1 MATDENTIIPS
12 GTFYRNNRTQEV
24 LRIENNHS
32 DNKTYLCTLGR
43 EVSYT
48 ATINT
53 DTILKNWL
61 VLTND
66 EILFNGSKIKIGP
79 DGRKIPNCEIDDL
92 VILSRKEIED
102 YKPGLCSPFVIFLSD
117 GSDYEPHVCFGFS
130 IEDGV
135 KYIHLKPLDRSQPS
149 IKMAVACN
157 PSSMGIL
164 PVFAKSKKADHY
176 YGVRHYWDPSRNVV
190 GHSVGDSPIFYAF
203 VMCGKIFTDEEP
215 EDYVSPSVWVG
226 GTPPDWKP
234 TPNKVFYRNE
244 KERLNRK
251 RLQDTL
257 IPTTNPSSVTSV
269 VPAPADE
276 FGTFLQPITDISIVY
291 DGKPCILY
299 LKKDREYSVG
309 TYYEPFIVLG
319 YMKENNLVML
329 LKTSQLTNLYAAP
342 ILVNWDEISSN
353 GVAINPKNHFQI
365 ASAPGQEFAY
375 VKDKKRNIMG
385 VMDSF
390 RNIHYCVSVDGK
402 ELIHIQ
408 NTFPGDNWKIVD
420 PRTTNDTRKSGGVH
434 LCENLGEYQILKNS
448 IRRIEKDY
456 GYKSN
461 FRLELMEGANPV
473 VKPIA
478 SEESTTSVDQPGIEN
493 KNNQPPYTP
502 SVVRKS
508 TMSKMTD
515 TLKNDGKEAAVRVA
529 ARQGTKLVVEPL
541 AALLCRH
548 MGDDS
553 PEFRAKVGRFLQ
565 TDLGRAI
572 AMGAFSAGLSALP
585 LEGNHKDAIARELRV
600 EAMAMLGDELAEVL
614 IGPLREVT
622 ALYLK
627 GFPQEEA
634 PLEAL
639 PSGEVLSHA
648 SEGQEIGVVEKS
660 LPVVRLVSRLN
671 PSTLRLRGFS

>member
-1 MATDENTIIPS
+1 MRIPS
-12 GTFYRNNRTQEV
+12 S
-24 LRIENNHS
+24 LRGHFI
-32 DNKTYLCTLGR
+32 
-43 EVSYT
+43 
-48 ATINT
+48 ATI
-53 DTILKNWL
+53 
-61 VLTND
+61 
-66 EILFNGSKIKIGP
+66 E
-79 DGRKIPNCEIDDL
+79 
-92 VILSRKEIED
+92 
-102 YKPGLCSPFVIFLSD
+102 
-117 GSDYEPHVCFGFS
+117 
-130 IEDGV
+130 
-135 KYIHLKPLDRSQPS
+135 
-149 IKMAVACN
+149 
-157 PSSMGIL
+157 
-164 PVFAKSKKADHY
+164 
-176 YGVRHYWDPSRNVV
+176 
-190 GHSVGDSPIFYAF
+190 
-203 VMCGKIFTDEEP
+203 
-215 EDYVSPSVWVG
+215 
-226 GTPPDWKP
+226 
-234 TPNKVFYRNE
+234 
-244 KERLNRK
+244 
-251 RLQDTL
+251 
-257 IPTTNPSSVTSV
+257 
-269 VPAPADE
+269 
-276 FGTFLQPITDISIVY
+276 
-291 DGKPCILY
+291 
-299 LKKDREYSVG
+299 LKKYSVG

-329 LKTSQLTNLYAAP
+329 LKTSQLTNLDAAP

-478 SEESTTSVDQPGIEN
+478 SEENTLKAIEQVKSMSREYNVPDGCDSQALKNTIMTEEDAAVFAALDKIVAEMSTTSVDQPGIENKN

-515 TLKNDGKEAAVRVA
+515 TLKNDGKEAAFRVA

-600 EAMAMLGDELAEVL
+600 EAMAMLGDELAEVFV
-614 IGPLREVT
+614 GPLREVT

-634 PLEAL
+634 PLEEL